1 MTNLK
6 RMSDFVPAAEVA
18 STRDAL
24 ERLKVNMR
32 ATIKGKDEVIQQTL
46 VCLLAGGHLLIEDLP
61 GVGKT
66 TLAYSLARSMDCAFS
81 RIQFTSDLLPSD
93 VTGVSIY
100 DETIKQFVF
109 KPGPVFGNIVLAD
122 EINRAT
128 PKTQSALLEVMD
140 RSKVTMDG
148 EAHAVGSPFMVV
160 ATQNP
165 VDYEGT
171 FPLPESQMDRFLMRL
186 QMGSP
191 QPLDEMDILRAPRL
205 GYDAI
210 ALNAVVSRSDI
221 LKMQALTGKVFVEDS
236 VLDYVLKII
245 TATRTEVE
253 FKTGVSVRGG
263 LSLRAAAQARALVLG
278 RDFVIPED
286 VQEMTGPVLIH
297 RLSLARQ
304 TSDTLEERR
313 AVLAALRR
321 IIGAIPVPE

>member
-1 MTNLK
+1 
-6 RMSDFVPAAEVA
+6 MSDFAPATEIA
-18 STRDAL
+18 SARAAL
-24 ERLKVNMR
+24 ARLQANMR
-32 ATIKGKDEVIQQTL
+32 LTIRGKDDVIDRTL

-81 RIQFTSDLLPSD
+81 RIQFTSDLLPTD

-100 DETIKQFVF
+100 DETVKEFVF
-109 KPGPVFGNIVLAD
+109 KQGPVFANVVLAD

-140 RSKVTMDG
+140 RARVTVDG
-148 EAHAVGSPFMVV
+148 AAHAVGSPFMVV

-171 FPLPESQMDRFLMRL
+171 FPLPESQMDRFLMRIA
-186 QMGSP
+186 MGY
-191 QPLDEMDILRAPRL
+191 PLPGDELEILRAPRL

-210 ALNAVVSRSDI
+210 ALNAVVTRTE
-221 LKMQALTGKVFVEDS
+221 LLQLQALAGRGFVEDT
-236 VLDYVLKII
+236 VLDYILKIV
-245 TATRTEVE
+245 TATRTEAE
-253 FKTGVSVRGG
+253 FKAGASVRGG
-263 LSLRAAAQARALVLG
+263 LSLRIAAQARALLLG

-286 VQEMTGPVLIH
+286 VQEMVAPVLAH

-304 TSDTLEERR
+304 TSDALEERR
-313 AVLAALRR
+313 TVVAALRR
-321 IIGAIPVPE
+321 IVAAIAVPE